1 VRVAGLVLAWAE
13 AIAAAL
19 SGTGSA
25 ALGRGRRAGLASAVA
40 IAVLVLPATAIGGVR
55 PHRADGKLGD
65 WRGRPSFMSGQTN
78 ISRGELIYTDWLY
91 DDFGADID
99 GLAANPTAWAYIF
112 YPTVGDY
119 RYPTDERRFGYNAAD
134 IRELRIAADRKRLHV
149 LLSMETMTVPDA
161 AAAMLAI
168 DTDGDGATGAGS
180 WPDGVGIDTA
190 GADRFVTLWGTGG
203 SVRDAEGRRLGR
215 PRQAVNTKHN
225 AIEASVARRLLGRIS
240 PRARVWLVTGL
251 ADADRGRFKPVPGG
265 SPTQDEPGGG
275 GADATAVFNV
285 AFRPDEPHTL
295 DAYWGDGEQAR
306 ALARRDVDPF
316 AQPLRLRPLRR
327 RESVP
332 FKLTPGY
339 HNAVYRSRHELGE
352 GIYLER
358 DNSGDAVVLGNTKPQ
373 FKSRWQ
379 PYGVFVPESYA
390 PGGPLTVVA
399 HASLESHNMWGTS
412 NPGMLRQVGEERR
425 SVLITPLGRGHI
437 NFYMTAGL
445 ADAIEAVEHA
455 QRLFKTDPLRT
466 SITGYSMG
474 GYLAFRLGL
483 LMPDRFAR
491 ASAYN
496 PPPAY
501 AIWPYPADPIAG
513 DKPYIE
519 PGITTKIAANG
530 LNLPYEIVAGVN
542 DEEVPISGVR
552 HQVDTFDSLGNPYRY
567 YEHPA
572 ADHLRRRQADEWGHT
587 RDWLGDDR
595 IDPNPARV
603 RYARYLIIDL
613 PDFGLRFDGAY
624 WMDGLTV
631 RSADDPAKA
640 GPDEHALADVTTYG
654 LGKPLPETVGETFL
668 FPGPPLPATV
678 RGRASVDGAPLPRR
692 NRFEAELTNVGRVT
706 LAVARMGLDPGAPL
720 TAKLAGDGTTT
731 LRLAGRFG
739 AVTATLDGT
748 PVPVARTSGAITLGL
763 PLGGPGAHELS
774 IRPGPA
780 RMVRR

>member
-1 VRVAGLVLAWAE
+1 VRGLTF
-13 AIAAAL
+13 
-19 SGTGSA
+19 TG
-25 ALGRGRRAGLASAVA
+25 AVA
-40 IAVLVLPATAIGGVR
+40 ATALLLFPAVAPGAVR
-55 PHRADGKLGD
+55 PHVADGKLGD
-65 WRGRPSFMSGQTN
+65 WRGRASAISGVTN
-78 ISRGELIYTDWLY
+78 VSRGELIYTDWLY
-91 DDFGADID
+91 DDFGADTD
-99 GLAANPTAWAYIF
+99 GVPLNPTAWAYIF

-119 RYPTDERRFGYNAAD
+119 RYPTDEARYGTNAAD
-134 IRELRIAADRKRLHV
+134 LRELRIAADRRRLH
-149 LLSMETMTVPDA
+149 LLVSLETMIVRDA
-161 AAAMLAI
+161 AAVMLAV
-168 DTDGDGATGAGS
+168 DTDGQASTGAAS
-180 WPDGVGIDTA
+180 WPDGVGIDTP
-190 GADRFVTLWGTGG
+190 GADRFVILWGTGG
-203 SVRDAEGRRLGR
+203 AVRDSAGRALGR
-215 PRQAVNTKHN
+215 PRQVVSLKHN
-225 AIEASVARRLLGRIS
+225 AIEASVSRRLLGRIS
-240 PRARVWLVTGL
+240 PKARIWLVTGL
-251 ADADRGRFKPVPGG
+251 VDAERGRFKPVPSG

-275 GADATAVFNV
+275 DANATAVFNA
-285 AFRPDEPHTL
+285 AFRPDEPHSL
-295 DAYWGDGEQAR
+295 EAYWGDQQQAR
-306 ALARRDVDPF
+306 ALATRDVEPF

-358 DNSGDAVVLGNTKPQ
+358 DNPPGEAFALGNTRPQ

-379 PYGVFVPESYA
+379 PYGVYVPESYA
-390 PGGPLTVVA
+390 PGGPLTVVG
-399 HASLESHNMWGTS
+399 HASLESHNQYGVGS
-412 NPGMLRQVGEERR
+412 PGLLRQIGEERG

-437 NFYMTAGL
+437 NFYMASGL
-445 ADAIEAVEHA
+445 ADVVEAMEHA
-455 QRLFKTDPLRT
+455 QALFKTDPART

-501 AIWPYPADPIAG
+501 SIWAYPARPVAG
-513 DKPYIE
+513 DESFIE
-519 PGITTKIAANG
+519 PGITTKIVANG

-552 HQVDTFDSLGNPYRY
+552 HQVDTYEALGNPYRY

-587 RDWLGDDR
+587 RDWLGDHR
-595 IDPNPARV
+595 IEPNPARV
-603 RYARYLIIDL
+603 RYTRYPIMDL

-624 WMDGLTV
+624 WMDGLAV

-640 GPDEHALADVTTYG
+640 GPDEHALADVTTHG
-654 LGKPLPETVGETFL
+654 LGKPLPETAGEAFL

-678 RGRASVDGAPLPRR
+678 RGRAPVDGTALPRR

-720 TAKLAGDGTTT
+720 TAELAGDGRTT
-731 LRLAGRFG
+731 LTLAGRFG

-748 PVPVARTSGAITLGL
+748 VVPIARTSHAVTLEL
-763 PLGGPGAHELS
+763 PLGGPEPRELS
-774 IRPGPA
+774 IRP
-780 RMVRR
+780 